1 MAHHEVILPLEGK
14 LLLPTNNDFILMDV
28 KFFIPADKPSS
39 DQWYASTRVE
49 DSKICLSELT
59 EDDNEER
66 IVALAYDKTELA
78 LNLLSFVIKRA
89 ISIGKGGYCIGEV
102 DETTNQ
108 VPRYHVSKKFTAKY
122 DILSVQSVEEVKKWV
137 DKIHNMPDDKR
148 SVLSTSL
155 SYYREALN
163 TSNPFHSIISYFSSM
178 TALVREMDR
187 GLDTKCCRKKREN
200 KNSDYVCTNALKR
213 RILERITA
221 DSTNFAYIWEECYGS
236 YNESSEDFSR
246 SAADHGHIDIT
257 RPQRIE
263 QARKKVEPQVR
274 AWLEK
279 MIDSLINDN
288 QIK

>member
-1 MAHHEVILPLEGK
+1 
-14 LLLPTNNDFILMDV
+14 
-28 KFFIPADKPSS
+28 
-39 DQWYASTRVE
+39 
-49 DSKICLSELT
+49 
-59 EDDNEER
+59 
-66 IVALAYDKTELA
+66 
-78 LNLLSFVIKRA
+78 
-89 ISIGKGGYCIGEV
+89 
-102 DETTNQ
+102 
-108 VPRYHVSKKFTAKY
+108 
-122 DILSVQSVEEVKKWV
+122 
-137 DKIHNMPDDKR
+137 
-148 SVLSTSL
+148 
-155 SYYREALN
+155 
-163 TSNPFHSIISYFSSM
+163 M

-200 KNSDYVCTNALKR
+200 KNSDYVCNNALKR

-221 DSTNFAYIWEECYGS
+221 GSTNFAYIWEECYGS